1 MVLGVI
7 LIGSLFVKRR
17 MRYRR
22 TGKENQILVKKNCS
36 SKGRTDINIALGKAN
51 KVGVYCIKTS
61 VIMV

>member
-22 TGKENQILVKKNCS
+22 TGKENQILVKKIAAV
-36 SKGRTDINIALGKAN
+36 KGELTSILHLEKPTRLESIA
-51 KVGVYCIKTS
+51 
-61 VIMV
+61 